1 MFDWVFPK
9 GVCLMLLNEI
19 SRIFFFFLHFMPV
32 LVWKILIAIKCG
44 SSQKRNQT
52 AFGWFLLAK
61 KIDILYSSSDLFI
74 VDSPSVAFQDRKHSI
89 ALSAQNFLF
98 ALAINNESL
107 CRSTLEVLLLFWQL
121 GLASAPSFLWR
132 FILPRHSLN
141 TDNVDPLASMVML
154 ERGIFLLSSPCS
166 LKAYWIMRQPNGNNL
181 HEYSASL
188 FKVNVIWRRV
198 KNISKSATA

>member
-1 MFDWVFPK
+1 MFAWVFFK
-9 GVCLMLLNEI
+9 RCVSCAFEWNFQ
-19 SRIFFFFLHFMPV
+19 IFFLLPTSHVCVSLENTDCHYVWFFMEKKSANPLP
-32 LVWKILIAIKCG
+32 
-44 SSQKRNQT
+44 
-52 AFGWFLLAK
+52 AFGWFLVGK
-61 KIDILYSSSDLFI
+61 KADTLCSSADLFI
-74 VDSPSVAFQDRKHSI
+74 VDSSSVAFQDRKDSF
-89 ALSAQNFLF
+89 ALSAQNVLF

-198 KNISKSATA
+198 KNIS